1 MGIVSWP
8 CHGLVITSF
17 LAANMWL
24 VSTLKALSGPDTT
37 ILISMELREDK
48 IPIVKQVFTALRDDF
63 ILELVEDIPDEYKTD
78 DIQIWKAR
86 RR

>member
-1 MGIVSWP
+1 
-8 CHGLVITSF
+8 
-17 LAANMWL
+17 MWL

-63 ILELVEDIPDEYKTD
+63 ILELVEDVPDEYKTD
-78 DIQIWKAR
+78 DIQVWKGR

>member
-1 MGIVSWP
+1 
-8 CHGLVITSF
+8 
-17 LAANMWL
+17 MWL
-24 VSTLKALSGPDTT
+24 VATLNALSGPDTT

-48 IPIVKQVFTALRDDF
+48 IPIVKEVFSALKHVF
-63 ILELVEDIPDEYKTD
+63 ILELVEDIPDDYKTD